1 MHGTRNKTSLC
12 SASSFGCLN
21 DTARICCWA
30 LSPAIDRYLL
40 SAGRSAANPQHAAAA
55 VDRWNRQTDG
65 QTDGRSSFSYTLL
78 RILCGQCQQCF
89 WTTKKTVSNSK
100 SSPSLWSSW
109 SVRSG
114 KRIAS
119 SRSLIS
125 RVAASPCIY
134 DSTQKSLPRRGPVVM
149 HLTPNSDAW
158 PFAPNTADPGP

>member
-1 MHGTRNKTSLC
+1 MSLLNVMHGTRNKTSLC

-30 LSPAIDRYLL
+30 LSPANDRYLL

-65 QTDGRSSFSYTLL
+65 RTDVLAFHTPCSAYYAGGVNNAFEPR
-78 RILCGQCQQCF
+78 
-89 WTTKKTVSNSK
+89 KTVSNSK

-134 DSTQKSLPRRGPVVM
+134 DSTRNRCLDVGLS
-149 HLTPNSDAW
+149 
-158 PFAPNTADPGP
+158 